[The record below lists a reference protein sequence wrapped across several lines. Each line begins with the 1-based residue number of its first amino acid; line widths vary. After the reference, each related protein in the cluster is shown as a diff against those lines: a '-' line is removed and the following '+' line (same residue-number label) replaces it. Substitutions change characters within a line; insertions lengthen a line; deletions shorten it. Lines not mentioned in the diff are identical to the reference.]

1 MLEAVFF
8 TVAALA
14 VAGFAVGL
22 ARFIAAL
29 RRSGA
34 AGPILPGLVPALV
47 EILAHQRFR
56 SCSDGKRRYLGHLL
70 TFWGFIGLGVMGTAT
85 GVGSMTGLVQTP
97 LPLRNPWK
105 IFANLCAIA
114 VLAGTGVLLVDRLRD
129 PEKRARSTY
138 FDWFFLLTLFL
149 IVVTGI
155 ASQVLRLAEWRA
167 MYGVYFVHLVLIFIL
182 FWCAPY
188 SKFAHFAIA
197 ATRKRNPSKVAV
209 TARAPTEPHARTR
222 SASTST
228 A

>member
-70 TFWGFIGLGVMGTAT
+70 TFWGFIGLGIMGTAT